1 MREELVKLLNN
12 CYAPYSKFRVS
23 TICVMK
29 DGKLIGGVNVENSSY
44 GLSLCSE
51 RVAIF
56 KAISMGYKKGDFKEL
71 HVMVDSDKL
80 GPPCFGCRQVFSEF
94 FEEDM
99 NIYMYSKKEMT
110 SKTVRELCPY
120 PFTEDNL

>member
-80 GPPCFGCRQVFSEF
+80 GPPCFGYRQVFSEF